1 MLQTIRQ
8 YGTRTLGAIIL
19 TLVSLAGSA
28 QDKVEIDTHEVKS
41 WLETNWIWVVGGII
55 LLLLLVMIGRS
66 GRRNTRTTDNVT
78 GGERKTTTVVKDAA
92 GNVQSVTTTEERL

>member
-1 MLQTIRQ
+1 MLQTIRR
-8 YGTRTLGAIIL
+8 YSFRILGIL
-19 TLVSLAGSA
+19 VLAMISFSVKA

-66 GRRNTRTTDNVT
+66 SRRNTRTTDVN
-78 GGERKTTTVVKDAA
+78 GGERKTTTIVKDAA

>member
-8 YGTRTLGAIIL
+8 YGVKTLGVMVL
-19 TLVSLAGSA
+19 TMISDALRA

-66 GRRNTRTTDNVT
+66 SRSRARTTDIT
-78 GGERKTTTVVKDAA
+78 GGERKTTTVVKDAQ